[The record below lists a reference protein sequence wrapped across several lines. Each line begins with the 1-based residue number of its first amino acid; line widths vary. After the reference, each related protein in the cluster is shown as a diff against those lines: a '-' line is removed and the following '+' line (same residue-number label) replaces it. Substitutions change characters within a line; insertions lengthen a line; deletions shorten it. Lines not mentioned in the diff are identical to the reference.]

1 MKALVSIITPAYN
14 SAKFI
19 AETIQSVQNQTYE
32 NWEMLIV
39 DDGSTDKTEAIVL
52 SFVNKD
58 KRIQFHKLKQNSG
71 AGVARNTAIEKVNG
85 NYIAFLD
92 SDDLWKPEKLQKQLL
107 FMEANNLHLT
117 FSFYDQINE
126 EGNLLNK
133 TITSPSIISYRM
145 LFYCNWIGNLTG
157 IYSVDYFGKIP
168 ISNIK
173 KRQDWILWLTL
184 IKKTKKAIPVRE
196 SLAYYRVRKDSI
208 SGSKLKLINYNYQV
222 YNVFHKNN
230 KIVAFFNLIVFLM
243 HRLLIKPFFKT
254 HKFD

>member
-157 IYSVDYFGKIP
+157 IYSVDYFGKIH
-168 ISNIK
+168 I
-173 KRQDWILWLTL
+173 
-184 IKKTKKAIPVRE
+184 
-196 SLAYYRVRKDSI
+196 
-208 SGSKLKLINYNYQV
+208 
-222 YNVFHKNN
+222 
-230 KIVAFFNLIVFLM
+230 
-243 HRLLIKPFFKT
+243 
-254 HKFD
+254 